1 MSLKSFKQKKVW
13 GGSSWTRFPSFFCC
27 RNERNEQSRPLEQ
40 SRALH
45 GPQGVTESPSH
56 PAVGTM
62 AMPDAT
68 RPAGKVSRIS
78 SKKLDIGVH
87 WSQKMMWLS
96 KVLSGNE
103 TIYHL
108 I

>member
-1 MSLKSFKQKKVW
+1 
-13 GGSSWTRFPSFFCC
+13 
-27 RNERNEQSRPLEQ
+27 
-40 SRALH
+40 
-45 GPQGVTESPSH
+45 
-56 PAVGTM
+56 M